1 MKANR
6 PLFAASLLAIL
17 FLFFASTSQTQDV
30 AKVASDTN
38 RVIFENDK
46 VRVMSVLVKPGQRVP
61 MHSHPASVV
70 YFFHDA
76 TMQFTFP
83 DGSTKVGN
91 VKADSAVWMDAVT
104 HAAQN
109 IGNTDFQ
116 EVHVELKQPIVPS
129 AK

>member
-1 MKANR
+1 VKTNR
-6 PLFAASLLAIL
+6 GFFAAALLAIL
-17 FLFFASTSQTQDV
+17 FLFFTTTSQTQDV

-38 RVIFENDK
+38 RVIFENEQ
-46 VRVMSVLVKPGQRVP
+46 VRVMSVTVKPGQRVP

-91 VKADSAVWMDAVT
+91 VKADTAIWMDPVT

-109 IGNTDFQ
+109 IGTTDFQ
-116 EVHVELKQPIVPS
+116 EVHVELKHPL
-129 AK
+129 K